1 MACVVTATK
10 VRRLT
15 ISRSHRVPETLG
27 VAFTEKPMPTNDPA
41 DNELVAQ
48 LLDAHDA
55 TSVDDLPHVVQ
66 NTIEACPDACVDA
79 GHPLAT
85 TGGSQ

>member
-15 ISRSHRVPETLG
+15 ISRSHRVPKTLG

-48 LLDAHDA
+48 LLDAHNEDR
-55 TSVDDLPHVVQ
+55 VDDLPDVVQ
-66 NTIEACPDACVDA
+66 NTIEACPDATYDDA
-79 GHPLAT
+79 HPLA
-85 TGGSQ
+85 GDG